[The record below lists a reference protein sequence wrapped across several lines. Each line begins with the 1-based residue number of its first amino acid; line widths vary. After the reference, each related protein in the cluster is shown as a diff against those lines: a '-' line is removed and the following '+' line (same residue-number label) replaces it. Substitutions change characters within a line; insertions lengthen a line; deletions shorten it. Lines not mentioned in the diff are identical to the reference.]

1 MEDMFDTVRG
11 LIREAKG
18 RGDGYVV
25 DHLDK
30 AENWLNTIEG
40 RLKLGFTWSGE
51 AKHGCSDLSGRL
63 ASLHK
68 HLSDEGW
75 HVHANT
81 VALLLDA
88 NSKSR
93 MTTLTNL

>member
-1 MEDMFDTVRG
+1 MEEMFGMVRG
-11 LIREAKG
+11 LISEAKG

-25 DHLDK
+25 DHLDE

-40 RLKLGFTWSGE
+40 RLKLGFTWDGRVSDCC
-51 AKHGCSDLSGRL
+51 HDLSGRL
-63 ASLHK
+63 NSLYK

-88 NSKSR
+88 IAGQKP
-93 MTTLTNL
+93 TAT